1 MLRKGQLTS
10 DPGVGGG
17 ELGLEDCPI
26 GLHRLQFGDKQL
38 RPDSLLGI
46 ILPSFVLL
54 AKELANVLLGALRNT
69 RKRGS
74 LRVGGT
80 GRGIITLQK
89 ETRKLEIE
97 VEQKHGNPKTEERGA
112 YSTRRR
118 IAGGALEGPSS
129 GRLEPAI
136 CYRKT

>member
-26 GLHRLQFGDKQL
+26 GLRRLQFGGKVL

-54 AKELANVLLGALRNT
+54 VKELANVLLGALGNT

-80 GRGIITLQK
+80 RRGIVTLQK
-89 ETRKLEIE
+89 RGKEI
-97 VEQKHGNPKTEERGA
+97 RDR
-112 YSTRRR
+112 S
-118 IAGGALEGPSS
+118 
-129 GRLEPAI
+129 
-136 CYRKT
+136 

>member
-26 GLHRLQFGDKQL
+26 RLHRLQFGGKVL

-54 AKELANVLLGALRNT
+54 AKELANVLLGALGNT

-74 LRVGGT
+74 PRVGGT
-80 GRGIITLQK
+80 RRDIVTL
-89 ETRKLEIE
+89 
-97 VEQKHGNPKTEERGA
+97 
-112 YSTRRR
+112 
-118 IAGGALEGPSS
+118 
-129 GRLEPAI
+129 
-136 CYRKT
+136 

>member
-26 GLHRLQFGDKQL
+26 GLRRLQFGGKVL
-38 RPDSLLGI
+38 RPDSVLGI
-46 ILPSFVLL
+46 ILPSFILL

-69 RKRGS
+69 RKWGS

-80 GRGIITLQK
+80 GRSIITSQK
-89 ETRKLEIE
+89 IGREI
-97 VEQKHGNPKTEERGA
+97 RDR
-112 YSTRRR
+112 S
-118 IAGGALEGPSS
+118 
-129 GRLEPAI
+129 
-136 CYRKT
+136 